1 MMFTAMVL
9 ACAIG
14 STDIGQCIEATDEW
28 GPYDTREECMM
39 RVHQMVS
46 ALAATMPVPMQY
58 SFKCEEPKPKGI
70 TL

>member
-1 MMFTAMVL
+1 MFTAMVL

-14 STDIGQCIEATDEW
+14 ATDASMCIEATDER
-28 GPYDTREECMM
+28 GPYETREECVM

-58 SFKCEEPKPKGI
+58 SYKCETPKGVS
-70 TL
+70 L

>member
-1 MMFTAMVL
+1 MFTAMVL

-14 STDIGQCIEATDEW
+14 SVDATTCIEATDER
-28 GPYDTREECMM
+28 GPYETREECMV

-58 SFKCEEPKPKGI
+58 SFKCDKPAPKGI
-70 TL
+70 NL

>member
-1 MMFTAMVL
+1 MFKALVL

-14 STDIGQCIEATDEW
+14 SVSPGTCIEATDER
-28 GPYDTREECMM
+28 GPYETREECVM

-58 SFKCEEPKPKGI
+58 SYKCEEPNGTPA
-70 TL
+70 

>member
-1 MMFTAMVL
+1 MFKALVL

-14 STDIGQCIEATDEW
+14 SVSPGTCIEATDER
-28 GPYDTREECMM
+28 GPYATREECVM

-58 SFKCEEPKPKGI
+58 SYKCEEPNGTPA
-70 TL
+70 

>member
-1 MMFTAMVL
+1 MFSAIVL

-14 STDIGQCIEATDEW
+14 NVSPGTCIEATDER
-28 GPYDTREECMM
+28 GPYETREECVM

-58 SFKCEEPKPKGI
+58 HFKCDNPKG
-70 TL
+70 TPT